1 MRVKVTSTCDMNE
14 ASSVVVELLVRVQEQ
29 LRSLSN
35 QRFNYWQVSDLL
47 TQINSTREALANIDQ
62 NLEDATN
69 ITSGW
74 VEAVITATQDADVDQ
89 DTEGEVEVDTRKDE
103 IKLGIRTRRILYA
116 FYRRRQHG

>member
-62 NLEDATN
+62 NLELHLKISFQLLDKKQYLLLIN
-69 ITSGW
+69 
-74 VEAVITATQDADVDQ
+74 
-89 DTEGEVEVDTRKDE
+89 
-103 IKLGIRTRRILYA
+103 L
-116 FYRRRQHG
+116 

>member
-74 VEAVITATQDADVDQ
+74 LEAVITATQDADVDQ
-89 DTEGEVEVDTRKDE
+89 DIEGEVEVDTRKDE
-103 IKLGIRTRRILYA
+103 I
-116 FYRRRQHG
+116 